1 MKKFFAIL
9 FILLGALFISNAN
22 ITRAESGSSDSSHN
36 ESNDDSSADDEDSSD
51 DEDMNESDD
60 SGMDSESDLNDSD
73 EDESDDSGMDS
84 ASDLDDSDEDNGDDD
99 SFNRP
104 AKKIKSEAPFFL
116 KRISEER
123 PTLLDNRVEVREKLE
138 DGDISI
144 NKGKGSI
151 SDARKVFEM
160 SGEEAVRARGLVAMR
175 FTTAMGNLE
184 RMSVRIDSA
193 ITKLSDKGYDMSEA
207 KSLYENSMDKIDEAR
222 IQVEEFVVII
232 KASDTTAEEARS
244 SGVEAKASLETAR
257 DALKS
262 TLDEIKSKIPS
273 DESSDD
279 DSEPTSET
287 VAS

>member
-1 MKKFFAIL
+1 MKNFFAIL
-9 FILLGALFISNAN
+9 FILLGALFISNVN
-22 ITRAESGSSDSSHN
+22 ITRADKGSDDSSQNESSD
-36 ESNDDSSADDEDSSD
+36 DDSSAEDESSSD
-51 DEDMNESDD
+51 DEEDTEESDD
-60 SGMDSESDLNDSD
+60 SGMDSASDMDESD

-84 ASDLDDSDEDNGDDD
+84 ASDLDDSDEDESSDD

-104 AKKIKSEAPFFL
+104 VKKIRSEAPFFL

-151 SDARKVFEM
+151 SDARKIFEM

-222 IQVEEFVVII
+222 VQVEEFVAII

-244 SGVEAKASLETAR
+244 SGTEAKTSLQVAR

-262 TLDEIKSKIPS
+262 TVDEIKSKTPS
-273 DESSDD
+273 DDSD
-279 DSEPTSET
+279 DSEPASAT